1 MSTHFPERCGNVMP
15 ASDSSTHRSLTLS
28 NGLHVSLCSAP
39 RLKRCAAALRV
50 AAGSHD
56 VPEQWPGLAHFLEH
70 LFFLGTERFPA
81 DENLMAHVQ
90 RHGGQLNASTRERTT
105 DFFFEL
111 PAAVFGEGLE
121 RLCEMLAHPRLSIA
135 DQLRE
140 REVLHAEF
148 IAWSRDAAS
157 RNQLKRLQPISPL
170 HPLRW
175 FHAGNRFS
183 LPVPRP
189 AFQQALQDFYRQFY
203 QAGQM
208 TLSLAGPQSLEALQ
222 ALAEAYGGYFAK
234 GRRIDQRKPPALMDK
249 SAGQRTEDAP
259 GQFHLM
265 FACEDLPQCHEQ
277 AAAFLCTWMNNAQPG
292 GLVATLRDQGLI
304 ESLKAEVL
312 YEFDG
317 QVLLSVE
324 AVLIDILA
332 NEGSPSTVGARSPAK
347 TSEVRTQI
355 SDLIFNWLTFFK
367 THYRQLLN
375 EYALLEQRRL
385 AVDGAL
391 ALARQYSG
399 ETTTEPGLAEQAI
412 RAVDALLKTLTPQTL
427 LQPSPEIAERPLL
440 SIDWRLP
447 EPNPFLRPRPQTEIL
462 SSSLPSFTFSEVLP
476 ANGEATAY
484 LRWTLAAPQPKLA
497 LMLNDSLKS
506 LTADAGQA
514 GVALSFSAYGNFWQL
529 KVSGLAEPIPAV
541 LEEALRLLVQPDAQ
555 TLSRYGQPSQDPVPI
570 PIRQLLKTLPD
581 HFLNSINGAE
591 TRDLRSVWA
600 NARWIGFGTGLD
612 GVAQR
617 ELTHTLR
624 LLPGVPEEK
633 PSHPPILAPGK
644 RWQRET
650 SEASED
656 AVLVFYPSPSTLIE
670 DEAVWRL
677 FAHLVQ
683 APFYQRLRVELQ
695 LGYAVFSSFRQIAGQ
710 SGLLFG
716 VQSPSASAEQ
726 LVDHIE
732 SFMRTLPDLI
742 ENADLPAQIAALQNQ
757 LDPAKLDSSQAADML
772 WQAHLAGHSAH
783 YLERLQHSFAHLQP
797 EDLQSAASRVA
808 LPQTTV
814 FCLSNRPNP
823 SGSGPAAN

>member
-1 MSTHFPERCGNVMP
+1 MP
-15 ASDSSTHRSLTLS
+15 VSDSSTHRSLTLS
-28 NGLHVSLCSAP
+28 NGLRVSLCSAP

-81 DENLMAHVQ
+81 DENLMAYVQ

-111 PAAVFGEGLE
+111 PAAVFAQGLD
-121 RLCEMLAHPRLSIA
+121 RLCEMLAHPRLTMA

-157 RNQLKRLQPISPL
+157 RNHLKRLQPISPL

-222 ALAEAYGGYFAK
+222 ALAETYASYFAK
-234 GRRIDQRKPPALMDK
+234 GRRMDQRTPPALMDT
-249 SAGQRTEDAP
+249 SAGPHAEGAS
-259 GQFHLM
+259 GQVHLM
-265 FACEDLPQCHEQ
+265 FACEGLPQGHEQ

-292 GLVATLRDQGLI
+292 GLVATLRDRGLI
-304 ESLKAEVL
+304 ESLKVEVL
-312 YEFDG
+312 YEFDR

-324 AVLIDILA
+324 AVLTDDLA
-332 NEGSPSTVGARSPAK
+332 MEGTPSTGGARSSAK
-347 TSEVRTQI
+347 TSDVRTQI
-355 SDLIFNWLTFFK
+355 SDLLFNWLTFFK
-367 THYRQLLN
+367 AHYRQLLN

-391 ALARQYSG
+391 ALARHYSG
-399 ETTTEPGLAEQAI
+399 EATTEPGLSDQAI
-412 RAVDALLKTLTPQTL
+412 RAVDALLNTLTPQTL
-427 LQPSPEIAERPLL
+427 LPPSAEIAERPLL
-440 SIDWRLP
+440 SADWRLP
-447 EPNPFLRPRPQTEIL
+447 EPNPFLRPNPQTESL
-462 SSSLPSFTFSEVLP
+462 SAPLPSFTFSEVLP

-484 LRWTLAAPQPKLA
+484 LRWTLPAPQPKLA

-506 LTADAGQA
+506 LTADARQA
-514 GVALSFSAYGNFWQL
+514 GVALTFSAYGNFWQL
-529 KVSGLAEPIPAV
+529 KASGLAEPLPAV
-541 LEEALRLLVQPDAQ
+541 LEQALRLLGQPDAQ
-555 TLSRYGQPSQDPVPI
+555 TLSRYGQPSQEPAPI
-570 PIRQLLKTLPD
+570 LIRQLLKTLPD
-581 HFLNSINGAE
+581 HFLNSISTAE
-591 TRDLRSVWA
+591 TRDLESIWA
-600 NARWIGFGTGLD
+600 NARWIGFGTGLA
-612 GVAQR
+612 GLAQR
-617 ELTHTLR
+617 ELTHALR
-624 LLPGVPEEK
+624 LIPGVAEEK
-633 PSHPPILAPGK
+633 PSHPPVLAPGK
-644 RWQRET
+644 RWQHET
-650 SEASED
+650 SDASED
-656 AVLVFYPSPSTLIE
+656 AVLVFYPTPSTLIE
-670 DEAVWRL
+670 DEAMWRL

-695 LGYAVFSSFRQIAGQ
+695 LGYAVFSGLRQIAGQ

-716 VQSPSASAEQ
+716 AQSPNASAEQ
-726 LVDHIE
+726 LADHIE
-732 SFMRTLPDLI
+732 SFMGTLPDLI
-742 ENADLPAQIAALQNQ
+742 ESADLSAQITALQNQ
-757 LDPAKLDSSQAADML
+757 LDPATLESPQAAEML

-783 YLERLQHSFAHLQP
+783 YLERLQHSFAHFQP
-797 EDLQSAASRVA
+797 EELKRAASRVA
-808 LPQTTV
+808 LPETTV
-814 FCLSNRPNP
+814 FCLSNRASP
-823 SGSGPAAN
+823 SGSGPAGR

>member
-1 MSTHFPERCGNVMP
+1 MP
-15 ASDSSTHRSLTLS
+15 VSDSSTQRSLTLS
-28 NGLHVSLCSAP
+28 NGLRVSLCSAP

-81 DENLMAHVQ
+81 DENLMAYVQ

-111 PAAVFGEGLE
+111 PAAVFAEGLD
-121 RLCEMLAHPRLSIA
+121 RLCEMLAHPRLTMA

-157 RNQLKRLQPISPL
+157 RNHLKRLQPISPL

-189 AFQQALQDFYRQFY
+189 AFQRALQDFYRQFY

-222 ALAEAYGGYFAK
+222 ALAETYGSYFAK
-234 GRRIDQRKPPALMDK
+234 GRRIDQHTPPALMDT
-249 SAGQRTEDAP
+249 SAGAHAQEAP
-259 GQFHLM
+259 RQVHLM
-265 FACEDLPQCHEQ
+265 FACEGLPQGHEQ

-292 GLVATLRDQGLI
+292 GLVATLRDRRLI
-304 ESLKAEVL
+304 ESLTAEVL

-317 QVLLSVE
+317 QVLISVE
-324 AVLIDILA
+324 AVITDVLA
-332 NEGSPSTVGARSPAK
+332 TEGTPFTVGARLPAK

-355 SDLIFNWLTFFK
+355 SDLLLNWLTFFK
-367 THYRQLLN
+367 AHYHPLLN

-391 ALARQYSG
+391 ALARHYSG
-399 ETTTEPGLAEQAI
+399 ETTTEPGLSDQAI
-412 RAVDALLKTLTPQTL
+412 RAVDALLETLTPQTL
-427 LQPSPEIAERPLL
+427 LQPSPEVAERPLL
-440 SIDWRLP
+440 SADWRLP
-447 EPNPFLRPRPQTEIL
+447 EPNPFLRPNLQTESL
-462 SSSLPSFTFSEVLP
+462 TAPLPSLTFSEVLP

-484 LRWTLAAPQPKLA
+484 LRWTLPAPQPKLA
-497 LMLNDSLKS
+497 LLLNDSLKS
-506 LTADAGQA
+506 LTADARQA
-514 GVALSFSAYGNFWQL
+514 GVALTFSAYGNFWQL
-529 KVSGLAEPIPAV
+529 KASGLAEPLPAV
-541 LEEALRLLVQPDAQ
+541 LEQALRLLGQPDAQ
-555 TLSRYGQPSQDPVPI
+555 TLSRYGQPSQEPAPI

-581 HFLNSINGAE
+581 HFLNSINTAE
-591 TRDLRSVWA
+591 TRDVESIWA
-600 NARWIGFGTGLD
+600 NARWIDFATGLD
-612 GVAQR
+612 EIAQR
-617 ELTHTLR
+617 ELAHALR
-624 LLPGVPEEK
+624 LMPGVAEEK
-633 PSHPPILAPGK
+633 PNHPPVLAPGK
-644 RWQRET
+644 RWQHET
-650 SEASED
+650 SDASED
-656 AVLVFYPSPSTLIE
+656 AVLVFYPTPSTLIE
-670 DEAVWRL
+670 DEAMWRL
-677 FAHLVQ
+677 FAQLVQ

-695 LGYAVFSSFRQIAGQ
+695 LGYAVFSGFRQIAGQ

-716 VQSPSASAEQ
+716 VQSPSASAGQ
-726 LVDHIE
+726 LIDHIE
-732 SFMRTLPDLI
+732 SFMVTLPDRI
-742 ENADLPAQIAALQNQ
+742 KDAHLPAQITALQSQ
-757 LDPAKLDSSQAADML
+757 LDPATLDSSQAAEML

-797 EDLQSAASRVA
+797 EELKRAASRVA
-808 LPQTTV
+808 LPETTV
-814 FCLSNRPNP
+814 LCLSNRPSP
-823 SGSGPAAN
+823 GVAAPAAR

>member
-1 MSTHFPERCGNVMP
+1 MP

-28 NGLHVSLCSAP
+28 NGLRVSLCSAS

-81 DENLMAHVQ
+81 DENLMAYVQ

-157 RNQLKRLQPISPL
+157 RNHLKRLQPISPL

-189 AFQQALQDFYRQFY
+189 AFQQALQDFYGKFY

-222 ALAEAYGGYFAK
+222 ALAETYGSYFTE
-234 GRRIDQRKPPALMDK
+234 GRRIDQRTPPALMGK
-249 SAGQRTEDAP
+249 AAGQRTEDAP
-259 GQFHLM
+259 GQIHLM
-265 FACEDLPQCHEQ
+265 FACEALPRGHEQ

-292 GLVATLRDQGLI
+292 GLVATLRDRGLI

-324 AVLIDILA
+324 TMLTDASV
-332 NEGSPSTVGARSPAK
+332 NEGASSTAGARLPAK
-347 TSEVRTQI
+347 TSDARTQI
-355 SDLIFNWLTFFK
+355 SDRLFSWLTFFK
-367 THYRQLLN
+367 AHYRQLLN

-385 AVDGAL
+385 SIDGAL
-391 ALARQYSG
+391 ALARHYSG
-399 ETTTEPGLAEQAI
+399 ETTTEPGLSDQAI
-412 RAVDALLKTLTPQTL
+412 HAVDALLETLTPQTL
-427 LQPSPEIAERPLL
+427 LQPSLEIAERLLL
-440 SIDWRLP
+440 SVDWRLP
-447 EPNPFLRPRPQTEIL
+447 EPNPFLRPRPQTESL

-484 LRWTLAAPQPKLA
+484 LRWTLVAPQPKLA
-497 LMLNDSLKS
+497 LMLSDSFKS
-506 LTADAGQA
+506 LTADARQA

-541 LEEALRLLVQPDAQ
+541 LEQALLLLGQPDAQ
-555 TLSRYGQPSQDPVPI
+555 TLSHYGQPSQEPAPI

-581 HFLNSINGAE
+581 HFLNSINSAE
-591 TRDLRSVWA
+591 TRDLESIWD
-600 NARWIGFGTGLD
+600 NARWIGFATGLD
-612 GVAQR
+612 GLAQR
-617 ELTHTLR
+617 ELTHTLS
-624 LLPGVPEEK
+624 LTPGNFEEK
-633 PSHPPILAPGK
+633 PSHPPVLTPGK
-644 RWQRET
+644 SWQRET

-695 LGYAVFSSFRQIAGQ
+695 LGYAVFSGFRQIAGQ

-732 SFMRTLPDLI
+732 SFMGTLPDLI
-742 ENADLPAQIAALQNQ
+742 VNANLPAQISALQHQ
-757 LDPAKLDSSQAADML
+757 LDPATLDSPQAAEML

-797 EDLQSAASRVA
+797 EEVQRAASRVA
-808 LPQTTV
+808 LPETTV

-823 SGSGPAAN
+823 SGTAPAAR

>member
-1 MSTHFPERCGNVMP
+1 MP
-15 ASDSSTHRSLTLS
+15 ASDSSTHRSLTLP
-28 NGLHVSLCSAP
+28 NGLRVSLCSAP

-81 DENLMAHVQ
+81 DQNLMAYVQ

-111 PAAVFGEGLE
+111 PAAVFADGLD
-121 RLCEMLAHPRLSIA
+121 RLCEMLAHPRLTMA

-189 AFQQALQDFYRQFY
+189 AFQQALHDFYRQFY

-222 ALAEAYGGYFAK
+222 ALAETYGGCFAK
-234 GRRIDQRKPPALMDK
+234 GRRIDQLKPPALMDK
-249 SAGQRTEDAP
+249 PTGPQAETAP
-259 GQFHLM
+259 GQLLLM
-265 FACEDLPQCHEQ
+265 FACEGLPQGHEQ
-277 AAAFLCTWMNNAQPG
+277 ATAFLCTWMNNAQPG
-292 GLVATLRDQGLI
+292 GLVMTLRERGLI
-304 ESLKAEVL
+304 ESLRAEVL

-317 QVLLSVE
+317 QVLLNVE
-324 AVLIDILA
+324 AVLTSVLA
-332 NEGSPSTVGARSPAK
+332 TEETPSTADAGLPAK
-347 TSEVRTQI
+347 TSDVRTQI
-355 SDLIFNWLTFFK
+355 SDLIFSWLTFFK

-385 AVDGAL
+385 AVKGAL
-391 ALARQYSG
+391 ALARHYSG
-399 ETTTEPGLAEQAI
+399 ETTTGPGLSEQAI
-412 RAVDALLKTLTPQTL
+412 RAVDTLLDTLTPQTL
-427 LQPSPEIAERPLL
+427 LPPIAEIAEHPLP

-447 EPNPFLRPRPQTEIL
+447 EPNPFLRPGRQTKSHSAPQAT
-462 SSSLPSFTFSEVLP
+462 FTFSEVLP
-476 ANGEATAY
+476 ANGEVTAY
-484 LRWTLAAPQPKLA
+484 LRWTLAAPQPQLA
-497 LMLNDSLKS
+497 LILNDSLKS
-506 LTADAGQA
+506 LTADAQQA
-514 GVALSFSAYGNFWQL
+514 GVALTFSAYGNFWQL
-529 KVSGLAEPIPAV
+529 KASGLAEPLPAV
-541 LEEALRLLVQPDAQ
+541 LEGALRLLGQPDAQ
-555 TLSRYGQPSQDPVPI
+555 TLSRYGQPSQEPAPI

-581 HFLNSINGAE
+581 HFLNSTPISE
-591 TRDLRSVWA
+591 TNDLRSVWG

-612 GVAQR
+612 GLAQR
-617 ELTHTLR
+617 ELTHALR
-624 LLPGVPEEK
+624 LTPGIPEEK
-633 PSHPPILAPGK
+633 PNHPPVLAPGK

-650 SEASED
+650 SDASED

-670 DEAVWRL
+670 DEAMCRL
-677 FAHLVQ
+677 FAQLVQ

-695 LGYAVFSSFRQIAGQ
+695 LGYAVFSGFRQIAGQ

-726 LVDHIE
+726 LVEHIE
-732 SFMRTLPDLI
+732 SFMETLPDLI
-742 ENADLPAQIAALQNQ
+742 ESADLAAQITALQNQ
-757 LDPAKLDSSQAADML
+757 LDPATLDSAQAAEML

-797 EDLQSAASRVA
+797 DELQRAASRVA

-814 FCLSNRPNP
+814 FCLSNRHSP

>member
-1 MSTHFPERCGNVMP
+1 MP
-15 ASDSSTHRSLTLS
+15 VSDSSSHRSLTLS
-28 NGLHVSLCSAP
+28 NGLRVSLCSAP
-39 RLKRCAAALRV
+39 RLKRCAGALRV

-81 DENLMAHVQ
+81 DENLMAYVQ

-111 PAAVFGEGLE
+111 PAAVFAEGLD
-121 RLCEMLAHPRLSIA
+121 RLCEMLAHPRLTMA

-157 RNQLKRLQPISPL
+157 RNHLKRLQPISSL

-189 AFQQALQDFYRQFY
+189 AFQQALQDFYRQYY

-222 ALAEAYGGYFAK
+222 ALAETYGNYFAK
-234 GRRIDQRKPPALMDK
+234 GRRRDQHTPPALMDT
-249 SAGQRTEDAP
+249 SAGPHAEEAS
-259 GQFHLM
+259 GQVHLM
-265 FACEDLPQCHEQ
+265 FACEGLPQGHEQ

-292 GLVATLRDQGLI
+292 GLVATLRDRRLI
-304 ESLKAEVL
+304 ESFNAEVL

-317 QVLLSVE
+317 QVLISVE
-324 AVLIDILA
+324 AVITDVIA
-332 NEGSPSTVGARSPAK
+332 TQGTPFTVGARLPAK

-355 SDLIFNWLTFFK
+355 SDLLFNWLTFFK
-367 THYRQLLN
+367 AHYHPLLN
-375 EYALLEQRRL
+375 EYALLEHRRL

-391 ALARQYSG
+391 ALARHYSG
-399 ETTTEPGLAEQAI
+399 ETTTEPGLSDQAI
-412 RAVDALLKTLTPQTL
+412 RAVDALLETLTPQTL
-427 LQPSPEIAERPLL
+427 LQPSAETAERPLL
-440 SIDWRLP
+440 SADWRLP
-447 EPNPFLRPRPQTEIL
+447 EPNPFLRPNLQTESL
-462 SSSLPSFTFSEVLP
+462 GAPLPSFAFSEVLP

-484 LRWTLAAPQPKLA
+484 LRWTLPAPQPKLA

-506 LTADAGQA
+506 LTADARQA
-514 GVALSFSAYGNFWQL
+514 GVALTFSAYGNFWQL
-529 KVSGLAEPIPAV
+529 KASGLAVPLPAV
-541 LEEALRLLVQPDAQ
+541 LEQALRLLGQPDAQ
-555 TLSRYGQPSQDPVPI
+555 TLSRYGQPSQEPAPI

-581 HFLNSINGAE
+581 HFLNSINTAE
-591 TRDLRSVWA
+591 TRDVESIWA
-600 NARWIGFGTGLD
+600 NARWIGFATGLD
-612 GVAQR
+612 EIAQRKLTHALRLMPGVAEQ
-617 ELTHTLR
+617 
-624 LLPGVPEEK
+624 K
-633 PSHPPILAPGK
+633 PNHPPVLVPGK
-644 RWQRET
+644 RWRHET
-650 SEASED
+650 SDASED
-656 AVLVFYPSPSTLIE
+656 AVLVFYPTPSTLIE
-670 DEAVWRL
+670 DEAMWRL
-677 FAHLVQ
+677 FAQLVQ

-695 LGYAVFSSFRQIAGQ
+695 LGYAVFSGFRQIAGQ

-732 SFMRTLPDLI
+732 SFMVTLSDRI
-742 ENADLPAQIAALQNQ
+742 KNADLPAQITALQNQ
-757 LDPAKLDSSQAADML
+757 LDPATLDSSQAAEML

-797 EDLQSAASRVA
+797 DELKRAASRVA
-808 LPQTTV
+808 LPETAV
-814 FCLSNRPNP
+814 LCLSNRSSP
-823 SGSGPAAN
+823 SVAAPTAR

>member
-1 MSTHFPERCGNVMP
+1 MP
-15 ASDSSTHRSLTLS
+15 ASDSSTHRSLTVS
-28 NGLHVSLCSAP
+28 NGLRVSLCSAP

-81 DENLMAHVQ
+81 DQNLMAYVQ

-105 DFFFEL
+105 DFFFDL
-111 PAAVFGEGLE
+111 PVAVFAEGLD
-121 RLCEMLAHPRLSIA
+121 RLCEMLAHARLSMA

-157 RNQLKRLQPISPL
+157 RNHLKRLQPISPL

-189 AFQQALQDFYRQFY
+189 AFQQALQGFYRQFY

-208 TLSLAGPQSLEALQ
+208 TLSLAGPQSLDVLQ
-222 ALAEAYGGYFAK
+222 ALAETYGSYFAK
-234 GRRIDQRKPPALMDK
+234 GRRMDQRKPPALLDK
-249 SAGQRTEDAP
+249 PAGQRTEEAP
-259 GQFHLM
+259 GRVHLM
-265 FACEDLPQCHEQ
+265 FACEDLPQGHEQ
-277 AAAFLCTWMNNAQPG
+277 AGAFLCTWMNNAQPG
-292 GLVATLRDQGLI
+292 GLVATLRDRGLI

-324 AVLIDILA
+324 VVLTDVIA
-332 NEGSPSTVGARSPAK
+332 TEGTAFTVGARLPAK
-347 TSEVRTQI
+347 TSDARTQI
-355 SDLIFNWLTFFK
+355 SDLLFNWLTFFK
-367 THYRQLLN
+367 AHYHPLLN

-391 ALARQYSG
+391 ALARHYSG
-399 ETTTEPGLAEQAI
+399 ETTTEPGLSNQAI
-412 RAVDALLKTLTPQTL
+412 RAVDALLEALTPKTLLP
-427 LQPSPEIAERPLL
+427 PRAEIAERPLL
-440 SIDWRLP
+440 SVDWRLP
-447 EPNPFLRPRPQTEIL
+447 EPNPFLRPRPQTESL
-462 SSSLPSFTFSEVLP
+462 GAPLPSFAFSEVMP

-484 LRWTLAAPQPKLA
+484 LRWTLPAPQPKLA

-506 LTADAGQA
+506 LTADARQA
-514 GVALSFSAYGNFWQL
+514 GVALTFSAYGNFWQL
-529 KVSGLAEPIPAV
+529 KASGLAEPLPAV
-541 LEEALRLLVQPDAQ
+541 LEQALGLLGQPDAQ
-555 TLSRYGQPSQDPVPI
+555 TLSRYGQPSREPVPI

-581 HFLNSINGAE
+581 HFLNIIDAAK
-591 TRDLRSVWA
+591 TCDLRSVWA
-600 NARWIGFGTGLD
+600 NARWIGFATGLD
-612 GVAQR
+612 EIAQR
-617 ELTHTLR
+617 ELTHALQ
-624 LLPGVPEEK
+624 LIPGVAEEK
-633 PSHPPILAPGK
+633 PNHPPVLAPGK
-644 RWQRET
+644 RWQHDT
-650 SEASED
+650 SDASED
-656 AVLVFYPSPSTLIE
+656 AVLVFYPTPSTLIE

-677 FAHLVQ
+677 FAQLIQ

-695 LGYAVFSSFRQIAGQ
+695 LGYAVFSGFRQIAGQ
-710 SGLLFG
+710 GGLLFG

-732 SFMRTLPDLI
+732 SFMLTLPDRI
-742 ENADLPAQIAALQNQ
+742 ENADLPAQITALQNQ
-757 LDPAKLDSSQAADML
+757 LDPATLDSPQAAEML

-797 EDLQSAASRVA
+797 EELYRAASRVA
-808 LPQTTV
+808 LPETAV
-814 FCLSNRPNP
+814 LCLSNRASPG
-823 SGSGPAAN
+823 SSGPAGR

>member
-1 MSTHFPERCGNVMP
+1 MP
-15 ASDSSTHRSLTLS
+15 APDSSTHRSLTLS
-28 NGLHVSLCSAP
+28 NGLRVSLCSAP

-81 DENLMAHVQ
+81 DENLMAYVQ

-111 PAAVFGEGLE
+111 PAAVFAEGLE
-121 RLCEMLAHPRLSIA
+121 RLCEMLAHPRLSMA

-157 RNQLKRLQPISPL
+157 RNHLKRLQPISPL

-208 TLSLAGPQSLEALQ
+208 TLSLAGPQSLDALQ
-222 ALAEAYGGYFAK
+222 ALAEIYGGYFAK
-234 GRRIDQRKPPALMDK
+234 GRRMDQRKPPALMGK
-249 SAGQRTEDAP
+249 SAGPDAEAAP
-259 GQFHLM
+259 GQIHLM
-265 FACEDLPQCHEQ
+265 FACEGLPEGHEQ

-304 ESLKAEVL
+304 ESLKAAVV

-324 AVLIDILA
+324 AMLTNA
-332 NEGSPSTVGARSPAK
+332 FATGGTPSTAGARLPAK
-347 TSEVRTQI
+347 TSDVRTQVF
-355 SDLIFNWLTFFK
+355 DVLFNWLTFFK
-367 THYRQLLN
+367 AHYRQLLN
-375 EYALLEQRRL
+375 EYALLAQRRL
-385 AVDGAL
+385 DVDGAL
-391 ALARQYSG
+391 ALARHYSG
-399 ETTTEPGLAEQAI
+399 ETTIKPGLSDQAI
-412 RAVDALLKTLTPQTL
+412 HAVDTLLEALTPQTL
-427 LQPSPEIAERPLL
+427 LQPGAEIEEPTRL
-440 SIDWRLP
+440 SVDWRLP
-447 EPNPFLRPRPQTEIL
+447 EPNPFLRSRPQTESL
-462 SSSLPSFTFSEVLP
+462 SGPLPSFTFSEVLP
-476 ANGEATAY
+476 AHGEATAY
-484 LRWTLAAPQPKLA
+484 LRWTLPAPQPKLA

-506 LTADAGQA
+506 LIADAGQA
-514 GVALSFSAYGNFWQL
+514 GVALTFTAYGSFWQV
-529 KVSGLAEPIPAV
+529 KVGGLAEPIPAV
-541 LEEALRLLVQPDAQ
+541 LEQALRLLSQPDAH
-555 TLSRYGQPSQDPVPI
+555 TLSRYGQPNQEPAPI

-581 HFLNSINGAE
+581 HFLNSINSAE
-591 TRDLRSVWA
+591 TRDLASIWA
-600 NARWIGFGTGLD
+600 KARWIGFATGLD
-612 GVAQR
+612 GLAQR
-617 ELTHTLR
+617 ELNHILR
-624 LLPGVPEEK
+624 LSPGVPEEK
-633 PSHPPILAPGK
+633 TSHPPVLVQGK
-644 RWQRET
+644 RWRRET

-656 AVLVFYPSPSTLIE
+656 AVLMFYPTPSTLIE
-670 DEAVWRL
+670 DEAMWRL
-677 FAHLVQ
+677 LAHLIQ

-695 LGYAVFSSFRQIAGQ
+695 LGYAVFSGFRQIAGQ

-716 VQSPSASAEQ
+716 VQSPTARAEQ

-732 SFMRTLPDLI
+732 SFMGTLPDLI
-742 ENADLPAQIAALQNQ
+742 KNADLPAQIAALQNQ
-757 LDPAKLDSSQAADML
+757 LDPAVLDSSQAAEML

-783 YLERLQHSFAHLQP
+783 YLERLQHSFAHLRP
-797 EDLQSAASRVA
+797 EELQRAASRVA
-808 LPQTTV
+808 LPETTV
-814 FCLSNRPNP
+814 VCLSNRHNP
-823 SGSGPAAN
+823 DGPAPVAR

>member
-1 MSTHFPERCGNVMP
+1 MP

-28 NGLHVSLCSAP
+28 NGLRVSLCSAP

-81 DENLMAHVQ
+81 DQNLMAYVQ

-111 PAAVFGEGLE
+111 PAAVFAEGLD
-121 RLCEMLAHPRLSIA
+121 RLCEMLAHPRLSMA

-157 RNQLKRLQPISPL
+157 RNHLKRLQLISPL

-208 TLSLAGPQSLEALQ
+208 TLSLAGPQSLDELQ
-222 ALAEAYGGYFAK
+222 ALAETYGSYFAK
-234 GRRIDQRKPPALMDK
+234 GRRMDQCPPPALMDK
-249 SAGQRTEDAP
+249 PATQHAEEAP
-259 GQFHLM
+259 GQVHLM
-265 FACEDLPQCHEQ
+265 FACEELPQGHEQ

-292 GLVATLRDQGLI
+292 GLVATLRDGGLI

-324 AVLIDILA
+324 AVLADLFA
-332 NEGSPSTVGARSPAK
+332 TEGTPSTEGARLPAK
-347 TSEVRTQI
+347 TSEVRKQI

-391 ALARQYSG
+391 ALARHYSG
-399 ETTTEPGLAEQAI
+399 ETTTEPGLSEQAI
-412 RAVDALLKTLTPQTL
+412 RAVDALLENLTPQTL
-427 LQPSPEIAERPLL
+427 LQPRPEIAERPLL
-440 SIDWRLP
+440 SVDWRLP
-447 EPNPFLRPRPQTEIL
+447 EPNPFLRPRPLTESL
-462 SSSLPSFTFSEVLP
+462 GAPLPSLTFSEVLP

-497 LMLNDSLKS
+497 LMLSDSLKS
-506 LTADAGQA
+506 LTADAQQA
-514 GVALSFSAYGNFWQL
+514 GVALAFTAYGHFWQL
-529 KVSGLAEPIPAV
+529 KTSGLAEPLPAV
-541 LEEALRLLVQPDAQ
+541 LEQTLRLLGQPYAQ
-555 TLSRYGQPSQDPVPI
+555 TLSRYGQPSQEPAPI

-581 HFLNSINGAE
+581 HFLNSINTAE
-591 TRDLRSVWA
+591 TRDLESIWA
-600 NARWIGFGTGLD
+600 NARWIGFATGLD

-617 ELTHTLR
+617 ELTHVLR
-624 LLPGVPEEK
+624 LTPGTPEEK
-633 PSHPPILAPGK
+633 PSHPPVLAPGK

-650 SEASED
+650 SDASED
-656 AVLVFYPSPSTLIE
+656 AVLAFYPSPSTLIE

-695 LGYAVFSSFRQIAGQ
+695 LGYAVFSGFRQIAGQ

-726 LVDHIE
+726 IVDHIE
-732 SFMRTLPDLI
+732 TFMGTLPDLI
-742 ENADLPAQIAALQNQ
+742 ENADLPAQIIALQNQ
-757 LDPAKLDSSQAADML
+757 LDPATLDSPQAAEVL

-797 EDLQSAASRVA
+797 EELLRAASRVA
-808 LPQTTV
+808 LPQTPV
-814 FCLSNRPNP
+814 FCLSNRPSP
-823 SGSGPAAN
+823 SKSGPAAG